1 MHRRKSDHF
10 ASLTRR
16 QCLVTL
22 GGGALAALLLPDARA
37 RSASWPTRP
46 VTIIVPYAAGG
57 FTDVLARLSAQYL
70 SEKLGQTFLIENRP
84 GAGGA
89 IGARIVAAAQ
99 PDGYTLLFG
108 SASQFGIAPLIQ
120 KINYDPDAL
129 APIAIFGKI
138 PFLLAINAAFPANDL
153 SGFIKAAKALG
164 RPVNASNTGYGS
176 TSYLLVAAFAH
187 QAGFNVTPVP
197 YKGSAPSAAAVMQ
210 GDVDMT
216 WAGVSDVA
224 PIMASN
230 KIKIIAVSSQERL
243 PTYPDVPSVGEA
255 LPGFSLETWNGYFG
269 PPGTPSPIIDLV
281 AKTVQEAVA
290 SPDVHRRLVDLGITP
305 VTASP
310 QQTAATIRSDKAFY
324 RKIVDAAGI
333 KPQ

>member
-1 MHRRKSDHF
+1 MHRRKSNHL

-16 QCLVTL
+16 QCLAAL
-22 GGGALAALLLPDARA
+22 GGAASAALLPDARA
-37 RSASWPTRP
+37 HSASWPARP
-46 VTIIVPYAAGG
+46 VTVIVPYAAGG

-70 SEKLGQTFLIENRP
+70 SEKFGQTFLIENRP

-89 IGARIVAAAQ
+89 IGARTVAVAE

-108 SASQFGIAPLIQ
+108 SASQFGIAPLVQ

-129 APIAIFGKI
+129 APIVIFGKI
-138 PFLLAINAAFPANDL
+138 PFLLAINAAFPADDL
-153 SGFIKAAKALG
+153 PSFIKAAKALG

-176 TSYLLVAAFAH
+176 TSYLLVAAFANR
-187 QAGFNVTPVP
+187 AGFKVTPVP

-230 KIKIIAVSSQERL
+230 KIKILAVSSEQRL
-243 PTYPDVPSVGEA
+243 PSYPNVPSVSEA

-269 PPGTPSPIIDLV
+269 PPGTPKPIIDLV
-281 AKTVQEAVA
+281 AKTVQDAAA
-290 SPDVHRRLVDLGITP
+290 SPDIHRRLMDLGITP
-305 VTASP
+305 ETASP

-324 RKIVDAAGI
+324 RKIVEAAGI